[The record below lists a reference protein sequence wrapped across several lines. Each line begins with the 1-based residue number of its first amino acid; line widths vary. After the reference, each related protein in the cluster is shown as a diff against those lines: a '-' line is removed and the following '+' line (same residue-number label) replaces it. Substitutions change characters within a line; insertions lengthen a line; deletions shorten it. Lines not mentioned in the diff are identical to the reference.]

1 MNEKFKIHL
10 QGTADTRQWA
20 AANGI
25 LGKLEGSADR
35 FVDTL
40 RAGVGIDLGG
50 RLVSGL
56 ASLPGIFADTLKAG
70 FDFNVSLHDSEIAIS
85 NVVQKFMGLNAEAGK
100 NEAAK
105 AMAQIIELEPK
116 AAGTLQDLT
125 SGFIASLA
133 AAQAAGVSIEENIEL
148 VGLFANGLANAA
160 IPAEQLVQEMRAVF
174 SGNLGP
180 DAAFGAGVLGLKNED
195 IRKAKEAG
203 NLYQL
208 LKERIG
214 TLGVAGDSASVA
226 MSSLGSAIS
235 KAQGIL
241 AKPLFQNAIQ
251 GVKDFT
257 AVLDNPE
264 VIKAL
269 TDIGVGIGGI
279 VDMGTTLG
287 RWAMANAEGIKVLT
301 SSLVD
306 AMIAMTGTRAGVEV
320 LKNWYDGVKAKQMA
334 ADGPSRVAS
343 ASPTLTVANQA
354 GSGAASAG
362 SVSMARSGGSGSGA
376 TTEDSFA
383 LALEKSRAALGDQ
396 TSQLMVLEE
405 EYRLIVESMDK
416 ATTMALE
423 GMDAAQLIN
432 AAFENQTGE
441 PWSGEMLENLKA
453 AAAKAAEIKTLKE
466 QIDQQAIQENERLR
480 KEAADTARANAEVK
494 ADEAKVAL
502 ALDAEKAEIAI
513 TAAKAAGQDAVAKQL
528 EDQQR
533 INELARGYREEL
545 KLSASEAQALA
556 EQRVTSERELSD
568 RNEADPGGGG
578 DSDLD
583 RLIER
588 AKESERRRKDRFK
601 YSIANPGQ
609 EVSSIDQIKNNTI
622 FEGGFY
628 NNRGGGKATASRPD
642 SSLTTGGPLTDGG
655 GLAGLRDLQRNRFSS
670 TSRLSDSS
678 PLTPGGG
685 LADFKANSG
694 AVNTAGKGGA
704 DAVNLGPNGAASQA
718 KGAAD
723 AMARLGTQ
731 ITARDAATAAEL
743 SRLKGLVSELER
755 RIAQN
760 AQITANN
767 RT

>member
-241 AKPLFQNAIQ
+241 AKPLFEKAVQ
-251 GVKDFT
+251 GAKDLT
-257 AVLDNPE
+257 VALDNPE

-269 TDIGVGIGGI
+269 TDLGIGIGKI
-279 VDMGTTLG
+279 VDTGTGLAS
-287 RWAMANAEGIKVLT
+287 WAVQNAEGIKQ
-301 SSLVD
+301 LVYWIHEGMKSVTGLGG
-306 AMIAMTGTRAGVEV
+306 AMAMLGLLSDTAP
-320 LKNWYDGVKAKQMA
+320 KAPQPTA
-334 ADGPSRVAS
+334 PTPAPTPTAPATPT
-343 ASPTLTVANQA
+343 ASPATAIDAST
-354 GSGAASAG
+354 SGTST
-362 SVSMARSGGSGSGA
+362 A
-376 TTEDSFA
+376 TATAKKETDDLKTS
-383 LALEKSRAALGDQ
+383 LEKARAATGDQ
-396 TSQLMVLEE
+396 AAELRVLQV
-405 EYRLIVESMDK
+405 EYEKLVKTLDEASP
-416 ATTMALE
+416 AALK
-423 GMDAAQLIN
+423 GL
-432 AAFENQTGE
+432 
-441 PWSGEMLENLKA
+441 SGENLIKAIESDSQSGKWSTELLETLKE
-453 AAAKAAEIKTLKE
+453 AAAKATEIKTLKE

-480 KEAADTARANAEVK
+480 KAAADTARANAEVK

-556 EQRVTSERELSD
+556 EQRVTSERQLSD
-568 RNEADPGGGG
+568 RNEADSGGGG
-578 DSDLD
+578 GSDMD
-583 RLIER
+583 ALIER
-588 AKESERRRKDRFK
+588 AKASAKRRTELDGWAPGSGLKGLKDMQAGPFA
-601 YSIANPGQ
+601 AN
-609 EVSSIDQIKNNTI
+609 
-622 FEGGFY
+622 
-628 NNRGGGKATASRPD
+628 
-642 SSLTTGGPLTDGG
+642 SLVTQSPLTAGG
-655 GLAGLRDLQRNRFSS
+655 GLAGLKKMQEGRFAANML
-670 TSRLSDSS
+670 TAQS

-694 AVNTAGKGGA
+694 AVNTAVKGGEGG
-704 DAVNLGPNGAASQA
+704 VNLGPNGAASQA

>member
-56 ASLPGIFADTLKAG
+56 ASLPGIFAETLKAG
-70 FDFNVSLHDSEIAIS
+70 FEFNRSMESAEIGIASVLGKFQGLSKEAARNAAAEAIKAIAREEPRAAATMDQLVQGFMATVSTAQGVGIAVEDNIKLVGDFS
-85 NVVQKFMGLNAEAGK
+85 NV
-100 NEAAK
+100 
-105 AMAQIIELEPK
+105 
-116 AAGTLQDLT
+116 LT
-125 SGFIASLA
+125 NLA
-133 AAQAAGVSIEENIEL
+133 L
-148 VGLFANGLANAA
+148 
-160 IPAEQLVQEMRAVF
+160 PAEQLSQELRSIMT
-174 SGNLGP
+174 GNIGP
-180 DAAFGAGVLGLKNED
+180 DSQAAIALKITSKD
-195 IRKAKEAG
+195 IQAAKEAG
-203 NLYQL
+203 NL
-208 LKERIG
+208 
-214 TLGVAGDSASVA
+214 LGYLNQQFKGMESAGDGANVTFSTLSSAVQK
-226 MSSLGSAIS
+226 L
-235 KAQGIL
+235 QGIL
-241 AKPLFQNAIQ
+241 AKPLFEKAVQ
-251 GVKDFT
+251 GAKDLT
-257 AVLDNPE
+257 VALDNPE

-269 TDIGVGIGGI
+269 TDLGIGIGKI
-279 VDMGTTLG
+279 VDTGTGLAS
-287 RWAMANAEGIKVLT
+287 WAVQNAEGIKQ
-301 SSLVD
+301 LVYWIHEGMKSVTGLGG
-306 AMIAMTGTRAGVEV
+306 AMAMLGLLSDTAP
-320 LKNWYDGVKAKQMA
+320 KAPQPTA
-334 ADGPSRVAS
+334 PTPAPTPTAPATPT
-343 ASPTLTVANQA
+343 ASPATAIDAST
-354 GSGAASAG
+354 SGTST
-362 SVSMARSGGSGSGA
+362 A
-376 TTEDSFA
+376 TATAKKETDDLKTS
-383 LALEKSRAALGDQ
+383 LEKARAATGDQ
-396 TSQLMVLEE
+396 AAELRVLQV
-405 EYRLIVESMDK
+405 EYEKLVKTLDEASP
-416 ATTMALE
+416 AALK
-423 GMDAAQLIN
+423 GL
-432 AAFENQTGE
+432 
-441 PWSGEMLENLKA
+441 SGENLIKAIESDSQSGKWSMELLETLKE

-545 KLSASEAQALA
+545 KLSDSEAQALA
-556 EQRVTSERELSD
+556 EQRVTSERQLSD

-578 DSDLD
+578 GSDLD

-642 SSLTTGGPLTDGG
+642 SSLTTGGPLTEGG
-655 GLAGLRDLQRNRFSS
+655 GLAGLRDLQRNRFAS

-678 PLTPGGG
+678 PLTQGGG

-694 AVNTAGKGGA
+694 AVNTAVKGGEGG
-704 DAVNLGPNGAASQA
+704 VNLGPNGAASQA

>member
-241 AKPLFQNAIQ
+241 AKPLFEKAVQ
-251 GVKDFT
+251 GAKDLT
-257 AVLDNPE
+257 VALDNPE

-269 TDIGVGIGGI
+269 TDLGIGIGKI
-279 VDMGTTLG
+279 VDTGTGLAS
-287 RWAMANAEGIKVLT
+287 WAVQNAEGIKQ
-301 SSLVD
+301 LVYWIHEGMKSVTGLGG
-306 AMIAMTGTRAGVEV
+306 AMAMLGLLSDTAP
-320 LKNWYDGVKAKQMA
+320 KAPQPTA
-334 ADGPSRVAS
+334 PTPAPTPTAPATPT
-343 ASPTLTVANQA
+343 ASPATAIDAST
-354 GSGAASAG
+354 SGTST
-362 SVSMARSGGSGSGA
+362 A
-376 TTEDSFA
+376 TATAKKETDDLKTS
-383 LALEKSRAALGDQ
+383 LEKARAATGDQ
-396 TSQLMVLEE
+396 AAELRVLQV
-405 EYRLIVESMDK
+405 EYEKLVKTLDEASP
-416 ATTMALE
+416 AALK
-423 GMDAAQLIN
+423 GL
-432 AAFENQTGE
+432 
-441 PWSGEMLENLKA
+441 SGENLIKAIESDSQSGKWSTELLETLKE
-453 AAAKAAEIKTLKE
+453 AAAKATEIKTLKE

-480 KEAADTARANAEVK
+480 KAAADTARANAEVK

-533 INELARGYREEL
+533 INELARGYREDL
-545 KLSASEAQALA
+545 KLSDSEAQALA
-556 EQRVTSERELSD
+556 EQRVTSERQLSD
-568 RNEADPGGGG
+568 RNEADSGGGG
-578 DSDLD
+578 GSDLD

-642 SSLTTGGPLTDGG
+642 SSLTTGGPLTEGG
-655 GLAGLRDLQRNRFSS
+655 GLAGLREMQKNRFSNS
-670 TSRLSDSS
+670 SRLSDSS

>member
-56 ASLPGIFADTLKAG
+56 ASLPGVFKEILDDGVEYNRVMQGAEIGIANLLGKFKELDK
-70 FDFNVSLHDSEIAIS
+70 VSAK
-85 NVVQKFMGLNAEAGK
+85 NAAAEAM
-100 NEAAK
+100 K
-105 AMAQIIELEPK
+105 AMAAEEPR
-116 AAGTLQDLT
+116 
-125 SGFIASLA
+125 A
-133 AAQAAGVSIEENIEL
+133 AATMRQLLDGFQSTIAPSHALGFSVQENIKLVADFSNVMNNLRLDATQMNQEL
-148 VGLFANGLANAA
+148 NSIL
-160 IPAEQLVQEMRAVF
+160 
-174 SGNLGP
+174 SGNIGP
-180 DAAFGAGVLGLKNED
+180 DSSVAQRLRITNEGIKKARESGRVLEYLTEKFDGLE
-195 IRKAKEAG
+195 
-203 NLYQL
+203 Q
-208 LKERIG
+208 
-214 TLGVAGDSASVA
+214 AGDGFDVV
-226 MSSLGSAIS
+226 MSSLESVVE
-235 KAQGIL
+235 KLQGTL
-241 AKPLFQNAIQ
+241 AKPLFDKTVEGAQELM
-251 GVKDFT
+251 D
-257 AVLDNPE
+257 VLNQPE
-264 VIKAL
+264 VLQAL
-269 TDIGVGIGGI
+269 TDIGIGIGALI
-279 VDMGTTLG
+279 NMGVSLG
-287 RWAMANAEGIKVLT
+287 QWAEANSIGVNKLAEALSFASFAIPGLRPFVERFKQEFEKV
-301 SSLVD
+301 
-306 AMIAMTGTRAGVEV
+306 RNE
-320 LKNWYDGVKAKQMA
+320 QM
-334 ADGPSRVAS
+334 
-343 ASPTLTVANQA
+343 QQ
-354 GSGAASAG
+354 GAASTPAQPST
-362 SVSMARSGGSGSGA
+362 SVGGGSAESSASTSGA
-376 TTEDSFA
+376 SGSFGGGSSANGTREDSFA

-416 ATTMALE
+416 ATTLALE

-453 AAAKAAEIKTLKE
+453 AASKAAEIKTLKE

-480 KEAADTARANAEVK
+480 KAAADTARANAEVK

-502 ALDAEKAEIAI
+502 ALDAERAEIAI

-533 INELARGYREEL
+533 INALARGYRDEL

-556 EQRVTSERELSD
+556 EQRVTSERQLSD
-568 RNEADPGGGG
+568 RNEADSGGGG
-578 DSDLD
+578 GSDLD
-583 RLIER
+583 RLISR
-588 AKESERRRKDRFK
+588 AQASAQRRTD
-601 YSIANPGQ
+601 
-609 EVSSIDQIKNNTI
+609 
-622 FEGGFY
+622 
-628 NNRGGGKATASRPD
+628 
-642 SSLTTGGPLTDGG
+642 GPLTAGG
-655 GLAGLRDLQRNRFSS
+655 GLAGLRDLQRNRFAL

-685 LADFKANSG
+685 LADFKGNSG
-694 AVNTAGKGGA
+694 AVNSAGKGGA

-723 AMARLGTQ
+723 AMGRLVTQ